1 MPTKKYHVNLS
12 EKERQELRMLTRKGV
27 HPTRKVTRARI
38 LLLADEER
46 TYDNIST
53 YLHCSY
59 STVTRMCKRYCQ
71 EGLPFALHEK
81 PRPGAPGKI
90 HGRFEATLT
99 ALACSTPPEGS
110 ARWTVRLLAD
120 KLVELGLIDSISST
134 RVWELLESNDLKPW
148 QKKQWCLGELTT
160 EFLWRMEN
168 ILDLY
173 ELSYNPH
180 RPRICFDERPCQLI
194 DDVLTPLPMKP
205 GQPKREDYHYARNGV
220 CSLLIAFEPLRG
232 YRFVQIRKQRTKKDY
247 ALFMKALADTQ
258 YPQADT
264 LLLIQD
270 NLNTHSPGSF
280 YAAFPAKDAFALAK
294 RFEMHYTPNHAS
306 WLNMAE
312 IELSVISKRCLDRR
326 IGDIKTLEREVFA
339 CVKERNEQHAT
350 VQWRFTKNDARIKL
364 KRFYPIGQN

>member
-1 MPTKKYHVNLS
+1 MPAKKYHVNLS

-46 TYDNIST
+46 PYNSISA

-59 STVTRMCKRYCQ
+59 GTVSRICKRYCH

-81 PRPGAPGKI
+81 PRSGSPGKI

-134 RVWELLESNDLKPW
+134 RVWELLERNELKPW
-148 QKKQWCLGELTT
+148 QKKQWCIGDLTT

-168 ILDLY
+168 LLALY
-173 ELSYNPH
+173 ERPYNSK
-180 RPRICFDERPCQLI
+180 RPVICFDERPCQLL
-194 DDVLTPLPMKP
+194 DDVIAPLPMEP
-205 GQPKREDYHYARNGV
+205 GTPQREDYNYERNGV

-232 YRFVQIRKQRTKKDY
+232 YRFAQIREHRTKKDY
-247 ALFMKALADTQ
+247 AAFMKELAHL
-258 YPQADT
+258 YRQAEQ
-264 LLLIQD
+264 LILVQD

-280 YAAFPAKDAFALAK
+280 YAAFPAADAFAFAQ
-294 RFEMHYTPNHAS
+294 RFDMQYTPNHAS
-306 WLNMAE
+306 WLNMVE
-312 IELSVISKRCLDRR
+312 IELSVLSKRCLDRR
-326 IGDIKTLEREVFA
+326 IGDIKTLEREVLA
-339 CVKERNEQHAT
+339 CVKERNERRAT
-350 VQWRFTKNDARIKL
+350 VQWRFTKTDARDKFE
-364 KRFYPIGQN
+364 RFYPIDHN